1 MSIIDLVK
9 WEARNDE
16 YAWKYPSSELSTWT
30 QLIVNESQ
38 EAVLVRGGQMEG
50 PFGPGRHTLT
60 TENIPI
66 LSKLINLPFG
76 RRSPFTAEVWF
87 TNRTMPLDVKWGTGD
102 PIQLQDPKYNVML
115 PVRAFGQYG
124 VQIEHTRKFLT
135 KLVGTTES
143 FTRENLVAQFRGLIL
158 TRAKDCIA
166 RTIVREKISVLEIA
180 AHLNVISKTLE
191 AEMAEGLE
199 EFGLRIVNFFVNSI
213 TTPEDDPAVMRLK
226 GALAKR
232 AEMDILGFTY
242 QQERSF
248 DTMERAAGNE
258 GGGMAPLMGAGM
270 GLGMGAAMGV
280 PMGSAMSDI
289 ATHVRTAA
297 PPAPPASGTACGK
310 CRHVNAAGTRFC
322 GNCGN
327 DATQAPAAGPTCTQC
342 SATAPAGSRFCHECG
357 TPFAQACKQCGTA
370 LAPVA
375 KFCGNCG
382 TPQIEKPAP

>member
-1 MSIIDLVK
+1 MPIIDVVR
-9 WEARNDE
+9 WDAQSNDE
-16 YAWKYPSSELSTWT
+16 YAHRSPHTDLSTWT
-30 QLIVNESQ
+30 QLIVAESQ
-38 EAVLVRGGQMEG
+38 EAVLIRSGQMEG

-60 TENIPI
+60 TENLPI

-76 RRSPFTAEVWF
+76 RSPFTADVWF

-124 VQIEHTRKFLT
+124 VQVDNTRKFLT
-135 KLVGTTES
+135 KLVGTTSS
-143 FTRENLVAQFRGLIL
+143 FRRDHLVSYFRGLIL

-180 AHLNVISKTLE
+180 AHLNTISSTLQQ
-191 AEMAEGLE
+191 EMAEGLE

-226 GALAKR
+226 AALAKR

-258 GGGMAPLMGAGM
+258 GAGMAPLMGAGI
-270 GLGMGAAMGV
+270 GIGMGAAMGV
-280 PMGSAMSDI
+280 PMGAAMADVASQ
-289 ATHVRTAA
+289 VRVAPPPPAVQAAA
-297 PPAPPASGTACGK
+297 PPVSPVTPSPAVAPVAGAACPRCATASPPAA
-310 CRHVNAAGTRFC
+310 
-322 GNCGN
+322 
-327 DATQAPAAGPTCTQC
+327 
-342 SATAPAGSRFCHECG
+342 RFCHGCG
-357 TPFAQACKQCGTA
+357 HALARACVSCSAALQDGARFCSSCGTA
-370 LAPVA
+370 QP
-375 KFCGNCG
+375 
-382 TPQIEKPAP
+382 